1 MHDIEAHRVR
11 VLDLRAADFKN
22 IILRMFGNREFYGYE
37 IHRMLAAEGLDVEI
51 GRLYRIL
58 NEMSKEELIEGRWA
72 KSQFGPNRRVYKL
85 GVSGKSNLN
94 KILLDAIVTVHS
106 FYGLY
111 LASLAPKLNIF
122 ESIVTPFVDG
132 LVGNEN
138 IALVTEKYSPMYD
151 AILSHLHEKVPQGKI
166 FLVKPNS
173 VQVDLRLG
181 NLLLMDGSYGDIPL
195 KDDYVNLLLA
205 IDLPNQDALKN
216 AVKEWV
222 RVINQ
227 KGKLAILTPTILISK
242 FDDPMSIGDF
252 VEKNEH
258 EAIEKGV
265 HIDKEQLQ
273 TLLNSLFSVV
283 HERELV
289 HMTTF
294 VASQRKQVAR

>member
-1 MHDIEAHRVR
+1 MRTAN
-11 VLDLRAADFKN
+11 FKDM
-22 IILRMFGNREFYGYE
+22 ILKMFGNREFYGYE
-37 IHRMLAAEGLDVEI
+37 IHKMLAVEGFDVEI
-51 GRLYRIL
+51 SRLYRIL
-58 NEMSKEELIEGRWA
+58 NEMSKEGLLEGRWA
-72 KSQFGPNRRVYKL
+72 KSQFGPNRRIYNL
-85 GVSGKSNLN
+85 GINGNNSLN

-111 LASLAPKLNIF
+111 LTGLAPKVNIL
-122 ESIVTPFVDG
+122 ERMVTPFVDG

-138 IALVTEKYSPMYD
+138 IALVVAKYSPMYD
-151 AILSHLHEKVPQGKI
+151 AILSHLHQKVPQGKI
-166 FLVKPNS
+166 FLVKPKAL
-173 VQVDLRLG
+173 QVDLKLD

-195 KDDYVNLLLA
+195 KDDYVNLLVA
-205 IDLPNQDALKN
+205 IDLPNEDALLN
-216 AVKEWV
+216 ALKEWV

-265 HIDKEQLQ
+265 RIDKEHLQ
-273 TLLNSLFSVV
+273 TLLNSFFNVV

-294 VASQRKQVAR
+294 IASQKKRALLAS